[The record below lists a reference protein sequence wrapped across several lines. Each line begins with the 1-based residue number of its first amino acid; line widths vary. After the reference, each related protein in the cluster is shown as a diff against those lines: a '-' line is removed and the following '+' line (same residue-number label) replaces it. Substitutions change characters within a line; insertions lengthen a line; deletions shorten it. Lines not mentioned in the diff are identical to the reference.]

1 MNAAVQRLIEKH
13 LRSLPKADSFA
24 KSASKASHLA
34 TTITTLDY
42 RSETPT
48 TKEEFEEEARRLRR
62 AYSKST
68 QKNVKIAV
76 SVSPVY
82 KRAVLKIYAPSKR
95 DVAEVQQLLDTF
107 GG

>member
-13 LRSLPKADSFA
+13 LHRAPKADPFA
-24 KSASKASHLA
+24 KSTSKASHLA

-42 RSETPT
+42 RSEKPT

-68 QKNVKIAV
+68 QRNVKIAV

-82 KRAVLKIYAPSKR
+82 KHAVLKIYAPSKR